1 MKRLALVVTTFAFLT
16 LAGYTLA
23 GGTPS
28 LLTASGNVVK
38 VEKDEITVQPRAE
51 GGKFGKNLTLKVTG
65 TSKITVLS
73 RRKQAGKTISVQNE
87 LQAKDLQPNQHVAVI
102 YTSGAK
108 DSVLLSAVALP
119 ATSK

>member
-1 MKRLALVVTTFAFLT
+1 M
-16 LAGYTLA
+16 
-23 GGTPS
+23 S
-28 LLTASGNVVK
+28 SSGSVVK
-38 VEKDEITVQPRAE
+38 VEKDVLTVQPRAE

-65 TSKITVLS
+65 TSKVTVWTQ
-73 RRKQAGKTISVQNE
+73 RKQGGKMISVQNE
-87 LQAKDLQPNQHVAVI
+87 IQAKELQPNQHVAVI